1 MPFKARYV
9 LAAGLF
15 AFCTQIRAAEP
26 VGLYDYPQ
34 LHVQQSRLRLQLMQ
48 AVRTGNITNMES
60 ICRRGLELMPGDATW
75 QYNLACALA
84 YRATPDAALDAL
96 ELAVKAGFRNA
107 QAIEGDTDLKRI
119 SSTARFKS
127 IVQLARDT
135 AGLPVPGR
143 PVPKQ
148 ARLTMGTKLVLGK
161 ANLVWDFDRGL
172 YTALFKFMR
181 GSGESP
187 EAMAALYDGPAK
199 EVLAAWL
206 ADATASGNAGDL
218 YINRDGD
225 HSRVDLKDFPLLSE
239 LRFDGE
245 ARKKGVSRAIPN
257 TLYPNAAVVGNA
269 SLAIV
274 ATNGSCSL
282 VRMAMQD
289 AHSTVSLQ
297 QCYLNNQFWVF
308 PAHKDFDPATGL
320 DRFNGVTP
328 CALMSVG
335 SSGSDRYY
343 VRAALAALAAMKP
356 AVKAAVKEKNLFGPL
371 MQYLFRRSRKGVECE
386 ADYLSEK
393 AHPTAF
399 DRASLDAAKVAAL
412 AHDLTVESVPPAALP
427 LSAYVPVKKTDLEK
441 ELDFRFSPYPQAEGI
456 SFCWRVV
463 HGDPGRVKICPGKDG
478 AVHLSVDCRGLASR
492 IDVAC
497 FAKTLKSE
505 WGAPSFICIYPLQAE
520 DGNAK

>member
-1 MPFKARYV
+1 MPLKARYV

-15 AFCTQIRAAEP
+15 AFCAQIRAAEP

-60 ICRRGLELMPGDATW
+60 VCRRGLELMPGDATW

-107 QAIEGDTDLKRI
+107 KAIEDDTDLKRI

-135 AGLPVPGR
+135 AGLPVPGH

-161 ANLVWDFDRGL
+161 ANLLWDFDRGL
-172 YTALFKFMR
+172 YTALFGFLR
-181 GSGESP
+181 GSSESP

-206 ADATASGNAGDL
+206 ADGTASGNAGDL
-218 YINRDGD
+218 YINRDSD

-239 LRFDGE
+239 LRFDSE
-245 ARKKGVSRAIPN
+245 AKKKGVNRAIPN
-257 TLYPNAAVVGNA
+257 TLYPGAVVVGNA

-274 ATNGSCSL
+274 TTNSSCSL
-282 VRMAMQD
+282 IRMAMQD
-289 AHSTVSLQ
+289 AYSTISLQ

-308 PAHKDFDPATGL
+308 PAHKDFNPATGL

-343 VRAALAALAAMKP
+343 VRAALAASAAMKP
-356 AVKAAVKEKNLFGPL
+356 AVKAAIKEKNLFGPT
-371 MQYLFRRSRKGVECE
+371 MQYLLRRTRKGVECE

-399 DRASLDAAKVAAL
+399 DRASLDAVKAASF
-412 AHDLTVESVPPAALP
+412 AHGLTVESIPPAALP
-427 LSAYVPVKKTDLEK
+427 LSTYVPVTKTDLEK
-441 ELDFRFSPYPQAEGI
+441 ELDFRFSPYPQAQGI

-463 HGDPGRVKICPGKDG
+463 HGDPGRVKIVPAENG
-478 AVHLSVDCRGLASR
+478 AVRLCVDCRGLASR

-497 FAKTLKSE
+497 FAKTQKSE
-505 WGAPSFICIYPLQAE
+505 WGAPSFICIYPLQAG
-520 DGNAK
+520 DRNGM